1 MSVSL
6 AKIRARL
13 LVGGVIMATMP
24 SVALAQTAPSSSKSE
39 AAEEIVVVG
48 SRIEGAKISGALP
61 VSVLDTDR
69 ILATGSVS
77 GDELFR
83 SIPQAGDVQFQEA
96 RTTGNLN
103 DARGDNASINLRSV
117 GTGNTLVLLNGR
129 RMILTPGTQTENFV
143 PVQTANTNS
152 LPVGATRRI
161 EVLRDG
167 AAAIY
172 GADAV
177 AGVVNVVLDDKFE
190 GLRVDTRYGFADGT
204 DEATG
209 AIKAGFKTKAG
220 GSFTIFGSY
229 TKRSP
234 LFAKGQGD
242 VV

>member
-1 MSVSL
+1 MSIFVNRGRACLYLGCSL
-6 AKIRARL
+6 LALSPTA
-13 LVGGVIMATMP
+13 
-24 SVALAQTAPSSSKSE
+24 ALAQSASG
-39 AAEEIVVVG
+39 AATGSAAKKAETEEIVVVG

-61 VSVLDTDR
+61 ISVLGEDR

-77 GDELFR
+77 GDDLFR
-83 SIPQAGDVQFQEA
+83 SLPQAGDVQFQEA

-143 PVQTANTNS
+143 PVQTVNTNS
-152 LPVGATRRI
+152 IPVGATRRV

-177 AGVVNVVLDDKFE
+177 AGVVNVVLDNKFT
-190 GLRVDTRYGFADGT
+190 GLRAM
-204 DEATG
+204 ALLM
-209 AIKAGFKTKAG
+209 A
-220 GSFTIFGSY
+220 
-229 TKRSP
+229 P
-234 LFAKGQGD
+234 AKQQRP
-242 VV
+242 